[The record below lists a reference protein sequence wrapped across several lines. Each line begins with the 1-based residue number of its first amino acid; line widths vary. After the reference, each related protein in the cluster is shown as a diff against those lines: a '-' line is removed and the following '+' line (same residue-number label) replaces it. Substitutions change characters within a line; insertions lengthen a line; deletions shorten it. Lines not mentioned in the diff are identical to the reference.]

1 MKRKLLSLLVLLL
14 MAVTGAWADN
24 LYLEVSGTSATL
36 EYGTPGDNPY
46 YTGSGWD
53 STDDGTGA
61 STAQSNVTTITVG
74 TSCKNFTGTSL
85 LYLFGNFGKLTS
97 INNIG
102 NLNTTN
108 VTDMRAMFHTCGAL
122 TTLDLNSLNTASVT
136 TMKFMFNTCP
146 ALTTLDIRNWDT
158 ANVTDMTEMFKE
170 CRKLKAIYVGNNWK
184 TGNVSNST
192 DMFYACSNL
201 PNWDEEKIDKTRA
214 NTGADGYLNKVKVTA
229 NLANGAYWSTFYS
242 NAFNHQAPEGTQMFA
257 VKLEGTTITMTEI
270 GDRIVKSGEG
280 VVLKQ
285 ATESADATTTIIMT
299 LTDATPNGD
308 FRTNSLKGSM
318 TEITTTGANNYYVLS
333 NGSAGVGFY
342 KLSENGT
349 IGANKAYLTYSGPL
363 ARGFFGLDETTG
375 VNEVMGKKEDERGEY
390 YDLQGRR
397 VAQPTKGLYIVNGKK
412 VFIK

>member
-1 MKRKLLSLLVLLL
+1 MNLKRKILSLLVLLL

-24 LYLEVSGTSATL
+24 DLYLKSTDGFTTATL
-36 EYGTPGDNPY
+36 MWDDKKGDNPY
-46 YTGSGWD
+46 YNGGEWNRL
-53 STDDGTGA
+53 DDNRYNIT
-61 STAQSNVTTITVG
+61 SITVDG
-74 TSCKNFTGTSL
+74 SCGGYKGTSL
-85 LYLFGNFGKLTS
+85 LYLFFQFTALTTV
-97 INNIG
+97 NG
-102 NLNTTN
+102 LENLNKDGD
-108 VTDMRAMFHTCGAL
+108 VTDMNCMFHSCSAL

-170 CRKLKAIYVGNNWK
+170 CRKLKAIYVGNNWNVN
-184 TGNVSNST
+184 NVSNST

-242 NAFNHQAPEGTQMFA
+242 NVGNHLAPDGTQVFA
-257 VKLEGTTITMTEI
+257 VNLTGTTIEMTEI
-270 GDRIVKSGEG
+270 GDRIVKSDEG

-285 ATESADATTTIIMT
+285 VTESSEPTTTIIMT
-299 LTDATPNGD
+299 LTETTPTGN
-308 FRTNSLKGSM
+308 FSTNNLKGSM
-318 TEITTTGANNYYVLS
+318 TEITNPGNAYVL
-333 NGSAGVGFY
+333 NKGEQGVGFY
-342 KLSENGT
+342 KLKDTGT
-349 IGANKAYLTYSGPL
+349 IGANKAYLTYSGSL
-363 ARGFFGLDETTG
+363 ARGFFGLDETTD
-375 VNEVMGKKEDERGEY
+375 VNEVRVKMEDERGEY